1 MTPPDPI
8 PTGNAMVPRRQA
20 IARRVATAAY
30 PVRCCVVCGLQLPTC
45 LTIAHLDHNSGHN
58 DPDNLAFM
66 CQMHHWM
73 YDAGLYPIEAVRL
86 LRAHWQQTKGIPS
99 HKARM
104 KDAGAKAA
112 RARKLSARARKA
124 WTTRRKTAA
133 IGDTAT

>member
-1 MTPPDPI
+1 
-8 PTGNAMVPRRQA
+8 
-20 IARRVATAAY
+20 
-30 PVRCCVVCGLQLPTC
+30 
-45 LTIAHLDHNSGHN
+45 
-58 DPDNLAFM
+58 
-66 CQMHHWM
+66 M
-73 YDAGLYPIEAVRL
+73 YDAGLYLIEAVRL

-104 KDAGAKAA
+104 KDAGAKAT

>member
-1 MTPPDPI
+1 MTPPDPF

-66 CQMHHWM
+66 CQTHHWM